1 MAVYEAPI
9 GGGTRR
15 RICEVC
21 GPTKLLLAGRSVS
34 VVGCLNNLCGN
45 GAPVGPTGMF
55 GSFRWNPTRLSVSGA
70 ADRIFSLRNG
80 RRAWSEGGPRLAGA
94 DAVRQK
100 IEGNVRPMSFDSVEA
115 GANRAP
121 DEPASPLWLVTREP
135 LLNGLVV
142 YLDDMRRRMAAAPDA
157 VHTFEFSR
165 SELDDIR
172 KAFARMIRQGEEKLH
187 RVCELLCGTFFDSQ
201 YTLQSVVIGE
211 VDSSHERFTLAQ
223 TIAPADLY
231 SQTDLDLGNRQ
242 LQRLRYLDGAEWSR
256 ASLVANFVEYQPA
269 LSTAWGIHKCI
280 SRIKAEEQ
288 IWNKV
293 VDAIFGLDRLVR
305 LDKQLRHLGH
315 FVKDVFGVKI
325 VVGDAHAARTL
336 HDALLNVQ
344 WQSGMLERHSVPVG
358 AATSHLEFI
367 EVKDY
372 MALDGRKA
380 TGWEAIKSVFKWWDI
395 MIEVQVQPLWNY
407 HQEREFLT
415 RQSHAGFKAH
425 REALRNQIADT
436 IPLFSFYRNLLRW
449 LFLSPDEPAPAF
461 SSVHI
466 VVRD

>member
-1 MAVYEAPI
+1 MIVDPME
-9 GGGTRR
+9 
-15 RICEVC
+15 
-21 GPTKLLLAGRSVS
+21 
-34 VVGCLNNLCGN
+34 
-45 GAPVGPTGMF
+45 
-55 GSFRWNPTRLSVSGA
+55 
-70 ADRIFSLRNG
+70 
-80 RRAWSEGGPRLAGA
+80 A
-94 DAVRQK
+94 DAQ
-100 IEGNVRPMSFDSVEA
+100 G
-115 GANRAP
+115 GP
-121 DEPASPLWLVTREP
+121 DEPTSPLWLVTREP

-142 YLDDMRRRMAAAPDA
+142 YLDEMRRRMIAAPDA

-165 SELDDIR
+165 SDLDEIR

-187 RVCELLCGTFFDSQ
+187 RVCELLCDTFLDSH
-201 YTLQSVVIGE
+201 YTLQSVVVGE
-211 VDSSHERFTLAQ
+211 VDSSHERFTLSQ
-223 TIAPADLY
+223 TIAPTDLY

-242 LQRLRYLDGAEWSR
+242 LQRLRYLDGGTWSR

-269 LSTAWGIHKCI
+269 AATAWGIHKFI

-325 VVGDAHAARTL
+325 VVGDADAARAL
-336 HDALLNVQ
+336 HDALLKVE
-344 WQSGMLERHSVPVG
+344 WQPEMLARHSVPVG
-358 AATSHLEFI
+358 EATSRLEFI

-372 MALDGRKA
+372 MARDGRKA

-436 IPLFSFYRNLLRW
+436 IPLFGFYRNLLRW

-461 SSVHI
+461 SSVQI
-466 VVRD
+466 VIRD